1 MRETVILAACRT
13 AIGKFQGSLTPFSAV
28 DLGAFAV
35 REVVRR
41 AGIDPAQV
49 DEIIMGNVVSAGLGQ
64 NPARQAGLKGGL
76 HPHVAA
82 MTINKVCGSGLKAV
96 ALAAQAIQTGN
107 AEIAVAGGMESMTNS
122 PYLLP
127 QVRAGLRLGHG
138 KVLDSM
144 ITDGLWD
151 AYEDFH
157 MGMTGEL
164 VAEKYHITR
173 QRQDEY
179 AVESHRRA
187 LEAIKN
193 GRFKDQIVPVAI
205 AQKKGEPVQFA
216 TDESPRA
223 DTSLEA
229 LAKLRPA
236 FKLDGTVTAGN
247 APGTNDGAAALVV
260 TSLEKAREL
269 GKTPLAHVAGQA
281 VSGVEPKWVM
291 MAPVDAVRMLLK
303 KLDWKTEDVDL
314 YELNEAFSV
323 QAIAVMEQLGLDPA
337 KTNVNGGAVALGHP
351 IGASGA
357 RILVTLLYEMARRN
371 AHRGVAT
378 LCLGGGNAVALAVER
393 SGGLRDLAIE

>member
-1 MRETVILAACRT
+1 MRDPVIISACRT

-35 REVVRR
+35 REAVRR
-41 AGIDPAQV
+41 AGIDPALV
-49 DEIIMGNVVSAGLGQ
+49 DEIVMGNVVSAGLGQ

-76 HPHVAA
+76 ANRVAA

-96 ALAAQAIQTGN
+96 ALAAQAIETGN
-107 AEIAVAGGMESMTNS
+107 AEIVVAGGMESMTNC

-127 QVRAGLRLGHG
+127 QARAGMRLGHG

-164 VAEKYHITR
+164 VAEKYGITR
-173 QRQDEY
+173 QHQDAY

-187 LEAIKN
+187 IDAINN
-193 GRFKDQIVPVAI
+193 GRFRDEIVPI
-205 AQKKGEPVQFA
+205 SIKQKKGDPVVFA

-236 FKLDGTVTAGN
+236 FKPDGTVTAGN

-260 TSLEKAREL
+260 TSVEKAREL
-269 GKTPLAHVAGQA
+269 GKNPLACIVGQS

-291 MAPVDAVRMLLK
+291 MAPVDAVRMLLA
-303 KLDWKTEDVDL
+303 KLDWKIEDVDL
-314 YELNEAFSV
+314 FELNEAFSV

-357 RILVTLLYEMARRN
+357 RVLVTLLYEMARRN
-371 AHRGVAT
+371 AKRGVAA
-378 LCLGGGNAVALAVER
+378 LCLGGGNAVALAVEQ
-393 SGGLRDLAIE
+393 A